1 MARHIEDVMIMA
13 TKTQFHVSY
22 LFHVVFLALLGCC
35 VLSALLLFCADGASD
50 DRATSGNTP
59 AAGGCGGA
67 GCGGGCGG

>member
-1 MARHIEDVMIMA
+1 MARHLEDVMSMA
-13 TKTQFHVSY
+13 TTTHFDVSN
-22 LFHVVFLALLGCC
+22 LFHLVFLALFGCC

-50 DRATSGNTP
+50 DRGTSRNTT